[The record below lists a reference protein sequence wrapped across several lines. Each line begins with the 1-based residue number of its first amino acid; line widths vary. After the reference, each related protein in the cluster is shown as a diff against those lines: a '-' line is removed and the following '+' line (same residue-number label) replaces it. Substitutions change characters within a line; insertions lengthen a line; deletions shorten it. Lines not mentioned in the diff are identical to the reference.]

1 MEPSQL
7 CEGRDGSPFYQT
19 REATEWGVKCM
30 EPLER
35 LTLNGVEYVRADLI
49 PQVQPSRMERTYSVQ
64 EIEDL
69 TGVSYQSVYRAV
81 RSGRLQAVYPN
92 GTRRGMRIKESE
104 YLRWIETSTCESS

>member
-19 REATEWGVKCM
+19 REAMGWGVKCM

-49 PQVQPSRMERTYSVQ
+49 PQVQPSRME
-64 EIEDL
+64 
-69 TGVSYQSVYRAV
+69 
-81 RSGRLQAVYPN
+81 
-92 GTRRGMRIKESE
+92 
-104 YLRWIETSTCESS
+104 